1 MLNFAKRLFPI
12 NRSLTGPGNRKTLG
26 LIKKVVKKLK
36 IKSFTSGQKVYDWT
50 IPLEWSISDA
60 FIIAPNNKKICDFKK
75 NNLHVIGYSKA
86 VKKKIDLKT
95 LKKNLHF
102 SKKIKSAIPYVTSY
116 YKKRWGFCISYN
128 QFLKLKKGIY
138 KIFIKSHFKKGKLNY
153 GEALLKGKSSR
164 EVLISTYICH
174 PSMANNEISGPT
186 LSSYLYKWLSLKKR
200 KYTYR
205 FIFIPETIGS
215 IAYIKKNY
223 KKLKKNTFAGYN
235 LTCIGDERS
244 YSYIPSKYK
253 NSVSDKVYF
262 KAIKLKKIRSK
273 IYSWSKRGSDERQFC
288 SPGVDLPIG
297 TIMRS
302 KFGDYKE
309 YHTSDD
315 QIGKT
320 VTSKG
325 LVTSLNLVKRCINLI
340 EANDYPV
347 SIKLCEPFLTKYN
360 MYNTLS
366 DINQK
371 KNNLGYTD
379 VLTWCDGT
387 NNIDDI
393 SELSQ
398 ISKKVVKKIISILI
412 NKKLVRI

>member
-12 NRSLTGPGNRKTLG
+12 NRSLTGPGNRKTLR
-26 LIKKVVKKLK
+26 LIKKVVKKIK
-36 IKSFTSGQKVYDWT
+36 IKSFKSGQKVYDWT
-50 IPLEWSISDA
+50 VPLEWSISDA
-60 FIIAPNNKKICDFKK
+60 FIITPDNKKICDFKK

-86 VKKKIDLKT
+86 VNKKIDLDT

-102 SKKIKSAIPYVTSY
+102 TKKIKSAIPYVTSY

-138 KIFIKSHFKKGKLNY
+138 KVFIKSRFKKGKLNY
-153 GEALLKGKSSR
+153 GEELLKGKSSR

-215 IAYIKKNY
+215 IAYIKKNH

-273 IYSWSKRGSDERQFC
+273 IYNWRKRGSDERQFC

-320 VTSKG
+320 VTSKFKFG
-325 LVTSLNLVKRCINLI
+325 
-340 EANDYPV
+340 
-347 SIKLCEPFLTKYN
+347 
-360 MYNTLS
+360 
-366 DINQK
+366 
-371 KNNLGYTD
+371 
-379 VLTWCDGT
+379 
-387 NNIDDI
+387 
-393 SELSQ
+393 
-398 ISKKVVKKIISILI
+398 
-412 NKKLVRI
+412 